1 LDLYPDGFDPQSVN
15 PLQDGTDTVV
25 HVISTNGALDEDV
38 ATTRFKY
45 VPDVSD
51 AENINLYW
59 VVYPHPNTEIN
70 NYTNSNS
77 FLDITIKDFV
87 KQEK

>member
-1 LDLYPDGFDPQSVN
+1 MLFRSLIGE
-15 PLQDGTDTVV
+15 TK
-25 HVISTNGALDEDV
+25 
-38 ATTRFKY
+38 FKY
-45 VPDVSD
+45 IPDVSD
-51 AENINLYW
+51 ANNINSYW

-70 NYTNSNS
+70 NYNNNNS